1 MLKVKAMTIPN
12 ETFFLDRKKK
22 INGSIQMMIVGIQPP
37 PGNGDPRPAKTKVVQ
52 NIHIYQI
59 HFI

>member
-37 PGNGDPRPAKTKVVQ
+37 PGNGDPRPAKTKVMQ
-52 NIHIYQI
+52 NIHI
-59 HFI
+59 